1 MKQSTIRFIDEKAVG
16 VCQHDGSTWA
26 LCPAVAIRLPSW
38 YPIPNVRKNSDTFIQ
53 KMIDFD
59 QKGYDAWLMEYTPNT
74 EFLKSQKN
82 INLTIN
88 DQYSVQAKYVRLFD
102 WRTDAQFRVNIKT
115 GLIYVYESVTDTLIG
130 LILPVKKKKE
140 VKENDSSVE
149 D

>member
-1 MKQSTIRFIDEKAVG
+1 MKKSIMRFIEENAVG

-26 LCPAVAIRLPSW
+26 LCRTVVIRLPSW

-59 QKGYDAWLMEYTPNT
+59 QKDYEAWLTDYTPNT
-74 EFLKSQKN
+74 VYLKSQKN

-88 DQYSVQAKYVRLFD
+88 DQYSVQAKYIRMFD
-102 WRTDAQFRVNIKT
+102 WRTDARFRVNIKT

-130 LILPVKKKKE
+130 LILPFKKKE
-140 VKENDSSVE
+140 GGA
-149 D
+149 